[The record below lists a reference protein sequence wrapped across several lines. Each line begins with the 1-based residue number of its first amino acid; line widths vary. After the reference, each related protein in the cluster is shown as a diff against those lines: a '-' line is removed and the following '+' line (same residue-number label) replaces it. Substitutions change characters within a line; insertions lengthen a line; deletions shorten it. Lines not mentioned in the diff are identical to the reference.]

1 MSVPI
6 VMAKGIGR
14 KIVLFWKIR
23 TKRIPRQMYHRVVMM
38 VLIKH
43 WLLYHLFDI
52 QTSRLWI
59 CIYHMCPNRKWFY
72 NLDELDGGLMYMGND
87 QTCELL
93 GIGEIMLKLHDWK
106 QFVLWLKFSMYW
118 TWRSVSSKWVFS
130 EFNGFKI
137 ITENETL
144 KVIPSALAVMGLT
157 CQNNLYFLKG
167 STIIGGAA
175 TVADKIGEFASGT
188 SRIWDMLVRMLCKA
202 YERVPRL
209 AN

>member
-1 MSVPI
+1 
-6 VMAKGIGR
+6 
-14 KIVLFWKIR
+14 
-23 TKRIPRQMYHRVVMM
+23 MYHRVVMM

-59 CIYHMCPNRKWFY
+59 CIYHLCPNRKWFY

-93 GIGEIMLKLHDWK
+93 GIGEIMIENSL
-106 QFVLWLKFSMYW
+106 FFWLKFSMYC
-118 TWRSVSSKWVFS
+118 TWRSVSSKWVLS

-137 ITENETL
+137 ITENGTL
-144 KVIPSALAVMGLT
+144 KVISGALAVMGLT

-167 STIIGGAA
+167 STFIGGAA

-188 SRIWDMLVRMLCKA
+188 SRIWDMLVRCFARPMKGHRELQIRFYALIAYNIVLLYGEKA
-202 YERVPRL
+202 FLNKHLISDKKKIVD
-209 AN
+209 